1 MGKNT
6 KLKCLVFGG
15 CGFIGSHLV
24 DHLMLN
30 GYLVKV
36 FDKTKV
42 NTNNIQR
49 HLNSIELVRGDFA
62 NKEDLKL
69 AIRGTD
75 YIFHLIGT
83 TVPQSA
89 TQNPIYDLESNV
101 ISTINMLEIAKTAG
115 IKKIIFAS
123 SGGTIYGIPQK
134 VPLSEIHPTD
144 PISAYGISKLIV
156 EKYLQLYWHL
166 HGLPYVSLRIAN
178 AYGERQ
184 EPEGT
189 QGAIAVFLG
198 KIFHGEPVRSW
209 GDGRVV
215 RDYIH
220 VKDIVA
226 AFLAA
231 METEQQEHRIFN
243 IGSGKG
249 LSLND
254 LVAVMKRISASDF
267 PVQYTEARKIDVPV
281 NVLDISL
288 AKSLLNWEP
297 RVPLEEGLRRVCN
310 YLRMQSEK
318 GEIGVG

>member
-24 DHLMLN
+24 DQLILN
-30 GYLVKV
+30 GYSVKV
-36 FDKTKV
+36 FDKTQV
-42 NTNNIQR
+42 NTNNIQQ

-69 AIRGTD
+69 AIRDTD

-134 VPLSEIHPTD
+134 MPLSEMHPTN

-166 HGLPYVSLRIAN
+166 YGLPYVSLRIAN

-184 EPEGT
+184 DPHGS

-198 KIFHGEPVRSW
+198 NIIKGNPVEIW
-209 GDGRVV
+209 GDGTVV

-220 VKDIVA
+220 VSDIV
-226 AFLAA
+226 LACLRA
-231 METEQQEHRIFN
+231 MEMEDKKYRIFN
-243 IGSGKG
+243 IGSGRG
-249 LSLND
+249 ISLNQLIETLKEKFRKD
-254 LVAVMKRISASDF
+254 IQVH
-267 PVQYTEARKIDVPV
+267 YTMGRKIDVPV
-281 NVLDISL
+281 NTLDINLARNILRWQPTVSL
-288 AKSLLNWEP
+288 
-297 RVPLEEGLRRVCN
+297 
-310 YLRMQSEK
+310 EK
-318 GEIGVG
+318 GLELTIKYFDELGNA

>member
-24 DHLMLN
+24 DHLILN
-30 GYLVKV
+30 GYSVKV

-42 NTNNIQR
+42 NTNNIQQ

-69 AIRGTD
+69 AIGDTD

-101 ISTINMLEIAKTAG
+101 VSTINMLEIAKTAG

-123 SGGTIYGIPQK
+123 SGGTIYGIPRQN
-134 VPLSEIHPTD
+134 
-144 PISAYGISKLIV
+144 PISEEHETHPICAYGISKLVI
-156 EKYLQLYWHL
+156 EKYLHLYYHL
-166 HGLPYVSLRIAN
+166 YGLPYVSLRIAN

-184 EPEGT
+184 DPHGS

-198 KIFHGEPVRSW
+198 NIIKDRPVDIW
-209 GDGRVV
+209 GDGTVV

-220 VKDIVA
+220 VRDVV
-226 AFLAA
+226 LACLKA
-231 METEQQEHRIFN
+231 MEMKEKKYRIFN
-243 IGSGKG
+243 IGSGRG
-249 LSLND
+249 ISLNQLIEILKETCRKD
-254 LVAVMKRISASDF
+254 IQVR
-267 PVQYTEARKIDVPV
+267 YTRGRRIDVPV
-281 NVLDISL
+281 NTLDINLARNILRWQPTVSL
-288 AKSLLNWEP
+288 EKGLQ
-297 RVPLEEGLRRVCN
+297 VTVKYLEELGN
-310 YLRMQSEK
+310 A
-318 GEIGVG
+318 